1 MAAAI
6 VPGVRPLA
14 APILLLTLI
23 LAALVIP
30 PATAASLDAVRRLE
44 LSRLERL
51 RGPALDPAA
60 LRGEAVLVSF
70 FASWCPPCER
80 EFRVLKKLD
89 AAFRGRGLR
98 IVAVNLFEGWGGR
111 SDEGRLRAFLDRH
124 DPPFTVLRGEGRS
137 ARLFGGVER
146 IPTLWLFAPGGRAR
160 LHFVHAQGAAK
171 AYLTLAELEAAVEA
185 ALSGSAAHDSPEAPA
200 E

>member
-1 MAAAI
+1 M
-6 VPGVRPLA
+6 RPLVT
-14 APILLLTLI
+14 PILVLI
-23 LAALVIP
+23 LAALAIP
-30 PATAASLDAVRRLE
+30 PASAATFSLDAVRRLE

-98 IVAVNLFEGWGGR
+98 IVAVNLFESWGGR

-124 DPPFTVLRGEGRS
+124 DPSFTVLRGEGRS
-137 ARLFGGVER
+137 ARLFGRVAR

-160 LHFVHAQGAAK
+160 LHFVHTQGAAK
-171 AYLTLAELEAAVEA
+171 AYLTLEELAAAVEA
-185 ALSGSAAHDSPEAPA
+185 ALSGSAPA
-200 E
+200 DPATATE

>member
-1 MAAAI
+1 M
-6 VPGVRPLA
+6 RPLA
-14 APILLLTLI
+14 APILILI
-23 LAALVIP
+23 LAALAIP
-30 PATAASLDAVRRLE
+30 PAPSAAAPSLDAVRRLE

-89 AAFRGRGLR
+89 AAFHGRGLR

-111 SDEGRLRAFLDRH
+111 SDESKLGAFLDRH
-124 DPPFTVLRGEGRS
+124 DPSFTVLRGEGRS
-137 ARLFGGVER
+137 ARLFGGVVR
-146 IPTLWLFAPGGRAR
+146 LPTLWLFAPGGRAS

-171 AYLTLAELEAAVEA
+171 AYLTLEELKAAVEE
-185 ALSGSAAHDSPEAPA
+185 ALSAPA
-200 E
+200 PAPVPAPAPAAE